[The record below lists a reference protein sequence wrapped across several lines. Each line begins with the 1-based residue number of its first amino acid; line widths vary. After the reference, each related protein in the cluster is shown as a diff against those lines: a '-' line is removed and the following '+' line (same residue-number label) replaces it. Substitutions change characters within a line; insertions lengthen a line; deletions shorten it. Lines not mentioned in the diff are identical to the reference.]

1 MPITLAQAQV
11 NAGNDIDYRVID
23 DFRRNS
29 WLMDNMT
36 FDDTA
41 VPATGGASLG
51 YTYVRKTTGASA
63 APRAINSE
71 YTPGQATRAQ
81 YSVSLKPLGASFE
94 IDRVIAELG
103 PAGSNEIVFQMGNAM
118 IATRERFV
126 REWLYGDTAVD
137 ANTFDGISKALT
149 GASTE
154 LTTATNWVTVAT
166 QVAALQ
172 ELDKLNIWLSKQVKS
187 NFGSMTDGQPGSVPP
202 GTRAILGNTLSITQ
216 LKRLADWANM
226 LTSTKDNFDQPI
238 DSYKGWVLVDLGDR
252 ADGSSS
258 IIPTTANVSEIFA
271 VSLGI
276 DAAHAASP
284 AGRPLVRTYMPQLD
298 TPLAVKTGEVEMVT
312 AAVLKSTKSAGVYRN
327 ITVS

>member
-51 YTYVRKTTGASA
+51 YTYVRKTTGAAA
-63 APRAINSE
+63 APRAINTE

-81 YSVSLKPLGASFE
+81 YSATLKPLGASFE

-103 PAGSNEIVFQMGNAM
+103 PAGSNEIVFQMGEAM
-118 IATRERFV
+118 VATRERFV

-149 GASTE
+149 GAATE

-166 QVAALQ
+166 QANALL
-172 ELDKLNIWLSKQVKS
+172 ELDKLDIWLSKQVAS
-187 NFGSMTDGQPGSVPP
+187 NFGSMTPGMPGEIPP
-202 GTRAILGNTLSITQ
+202 GRRAILGNTLSITQ
-216 LKRLADWANM
+216 LKRLAKWANM
-226 LTSTKDNFDQPI
+226 LTMTRDNFDR
-238 DSYKGWVLVDLGDR
+238 DVESYRGWALIDLGDR